1 MPTFLLKRTQ
11 PLIGLMLV
19 FCLGLPG
26 FVWAQASLSG
36 RVTEAATKN
45 PLAGV
50 TVVIKGTNRGTT
62 TNGEGRYIL
71 PNVPAGATLTFSFIG
86 FQTTDVVVGNRTVV
100 DAELPED
107 SQQLQEVVVTA
118 LGISKQAKS
127 LGYATQTID
136 NKLFTNSQD
145 PNLINNLA
153 GRVAGVNITSGGA
166 GVGSSS
172 RIVIR
177 GENSFS
183 GTNQPLFVVDG
194 VPINNETFFNNAINN
209 SSNQGTWAEVDYGNG
224 AAEIN
229 PQDIA
234 NITVLKGG
242 TAAALYGSRAS
253 NGVVVLTTKRG
264 DLEKGRIGV
273 TFNTNTSIQTP
284 LRTPRIQ
291 GQYGAGN
298 GTQDY
303 LYVDGSQSYENN
315 IPNYGQPLDGHPV
328 VQFDSPAGQFQAA
341 DLVARSQNPGST
353 PTATPWIGHP
363 DNFKNFL
370 QTGVTTQNSL
380 AFNVKSDKGSYRFS
394 LGNLYNKGILPY
406 TDLSRYTF
414 SVRAENQLTDKL
426 SSNMFLNYI
435 NSGSS
440 NRPNIGYGSESV
452 MYTFFGVYGMPIN
465 INLQSLK
472 DKWWQAGQDG
482 VKQFRYWNNHDNPY
496 VTLHENTNS
505 FKKNRVIGNYSL
517 KYAFSPDLSLQARTG
532 IDYYND
538 NREGHRAFSTV
549 RFPTGGFRSDVV
561 TYLEN
566 NTDVLLTYN
575 HDFGKWGVNVSG
587 GGNRFIQR
595 LNYTSNI
602 ANSLITPGLYNFTN
616 AQNTTLPL
624 YQQQNKSIVSAY
636 AFGQFNYD
644 QKIFLDVTGRN
655 DWSSTLPS
663 GQNSYFYPSGSV
675 SAIMSDILTLP
686 RQVSYLK
693 VRASAAQVG
702 RDAVPY
708 SVNNTYLTST
718 PFGSYPSVGANPVL
732 ANPNLQPSRTTTYEA
747 GFELRLLKNLIGI
760 NATYYN
766 SLTKKEIVQLPI
778 PISSGY
784 TNAFVNGATLR
795 NQGLEVILDVNP
807 LKSNRGLNWN
817 MTFNF
822 SRNVGRV
829 VELPNGINTYKY
841 AEITQYDRY
850 YRSIQYNAVVGERI
864 GNIYG
869 RHYVRDPQGNIVYA
883 GGKAQTTGENN
894 RTLLGNYNPNFVLG
908 WFNKLTYR
916 NWNLNMLWDW
926 RQGGVFY
933 SYTMLGILNGGMSVE
948 TLPGRAEGGIVG
960 QGVVQNTD
968 GSYSPNTVKATP
980 AAYYTSYYDPNNNEA
995 FTFSATYAKLRE
1007 LRLGYTFDRPFGYN
1021 GSANLAF
1028 IGRNLLLFTQ
1038 NKDVDPENLSLRG
1051 TTILPGV
1058 EQLSLPSTRSFGVS
1072 LNVSF

>member
-1 MPTFLLKRTQ
+1 
-11 PLIGLMLV
+11 MLV
-19 FCLGLPG
+19 LC
-26 FVWAQASLSG
+26 SLSG
-36 RVTEAATKN
+36 IAQAQTTVSGRVVEQAN
-45 PLAGV
+45 SQPLAGV
-50 TVVIKGTNRGTT
+50 TVVIKGTGRGTST
-62 TNGEGRYIL
+62 DAEGRYSL
-71 PNVPAGATLTFSFIG
+71 PNVPTSATLTFSFIG
-86 FQTTDVVVGNRTVV
+86 FQTTDVTVGNKTTI
-100 DAELPED
+100 DLGLIED
-107 SQQLQEVVVTA
+107 LQQLQEVVVTA
-118 LGISKQAKS
+118 LGITKQAKS

-136 NKLFTNSQD
+136 ARQLTNAQD
-145 PNLINNLA
+145 PNLLNNLA
-153 GRVAGVNITSGGA
+153 GRVAGVNITGGGS

-172 RIVIR
+172 RIIIR

-194 VPINNETFFNNAINN
+194 VPINNETFFNNAVNN

-253 NGVVVLTTKRG
+253 NGVIVLTTKRG
-264 DLEKGRIGV
+264 NVEKGRIGV
-273 TFNTNTSIQTP
+273 SFNTNTSIQTP

-298 GTQDY
+298 GAQDY
-303 LYVDGSQSYENN
+303 LYVDGGQSYENN

-328 VQFDSPAGQFQAA
+328 VQFDSPAGQSSLGPIQAA
-341 DLVARSQNPGST
+341 DLVARSQTPGSA
-353 PTATPWIGHP
+353 PTATPLVSHS
-363 DNFKNFL
+363 DNFRNFL
-370 QTGVTTQNSL
+370 QTGVTTQNTLS
-380 AFNVKSDKGSYRFS
+380 FDVKSNTGSYRFS
-394 LGNLYNKGILPY
+394 LGNMYNKGILPY

-414 SVRAENQLTDKL
+414 AVRAENQLTDKL
-426 SSNMFLNYI
+426 SSNMFINYI
-435 NSGSS
+435 NSSSS

-452 MYTFFGVYGMPIN
+452 MYTFFGVYGMPGN

-472 DKWWQAGQDG
+472 DKWWQVGQEN

-505 FKKNRVIGNYSL
+505 FRKNHVLGNYSL
-517 KYAFSPDLSLQARTG
+517 KYAINPYLSLQARTG
-532 IDYYND
+532 LDYYND

-566 NTDVLLTYN
+566 NTDVLLTYAR
-575 HDFGKWGVNVSG
+575 DYGKWGVNVSG

-595 LNYTSNI
+595 LSYTSNI
-602 ANSLITPGLYNFTN
+602 ANSLITPDLYNFTN
-616 AQNTTLPL
+616 AQNTTLPVF
-624 YQQQNKSIVSAY
+624 QQQNKSIVSAY
-636 AFGQFNYD
+636 AFGQVNYD

-655 DWSSTLPS
+655 DWSSTLPA
-663 GQNSYFYPSGSV
+663 GQNSYFYPSASV
-675 SAIMSDILTLP
+675 STIMSDILTLP
-686 RQVSYLK
+686 RQISYLK
-693 VRASAAQVG
+693 LRASAAQVG

-708 SVNNTYLTST
+708 SVNNTYLTDT

-732 ANPNLQPSRTTTYEA
+732 ANPNLQPSRTNTYEA

-766 SLTKKEIVQLPI
+766 SLTSKEIVQLPI

-784 TNAFVNGATLR
+784 TNAFVNGATIR
-795 NQGLEVILDVNP
+795 NKGIEVILDVNP
-807 LKSNRGLNWN
+807 LKSNHGLNWN

-829 VELPNGINTYKY
+829 VALPDGINTYKY

-850 YRSIQYNAVVGERI
+850 YRSIQYNAVVGERL

-883 GGKAQTTGENN
+883 GGKAQTTGEND
-894 RTLLGNYNPNFVLG
+894 RTSLGNYNPDFVLG
-908 WFNKLTYR
+908 WFNRLTYR

-960 QGVVQNTD
+960 KGVVQNTD

-995 FTFSATYAKLRE
+995 FTFSATYVKLRE
-1007 LRLGYTFDRPFGYN
+1007 LRFGYNFERPFGWN
-1021 GSANLAF
+1021 GTANLSF
-1028 IGRNLLLFTQ
+1028 IGRNLLLFTK

-1051 TTILPGV
+1051 TQVLPGV
-1058 EQLSLPSTRSFGVS
+1058 EQLSLPSTRNIGFS